1 MRKELIKPTIG
12 LILIL
17 IALIITVCVS
27 ATNIDIESARL
38 IVTHRWQ
45 CIVSYILFAIGWL
58 LMASSK
64 PRC

>member
-17 IALIITVCVS
+17 IALIITVWVS
-27 ATNIDIESARL
+27 ASNIDIESARL

-45 CIVSYILFAIGWL
+45 YIVSYIIFAIGWL